1 MPTAHAIAAALN
13 NAVWCDAVC
22 RAAGGTTQF
31 AEDLWR
37 SSAPSPS
44 YFPNVITLD
53 SRAKLAAVEAALR
66 ACASSSAELGV
77 KDSFRTLE
85 LLPIGFSKL
94 FDASWIWKDA
104 AHPLQTAWRLTWKEI
119 ESVEDLR
126 AWESAWW
133 PGPASAEPR
142 ARVFAAA
149 LLREANI
156 TFLAGFHGAALVTG
170 AAITETEGLVG
181 LTCAFFRGT
190 EAAEARPELLEV
202 VAARFPGK
210 AIAGYESGGEL
221 RAMRDCGFREVGP
234 LSVWLGR
241 AASPPR

>member
-1 MPTAHAIAAALN
+1 MPTAHVIAAALN

-53 SRAKLAAVEAALR
+53 SSANIAAVEAALR
-66 ACASSSAELGV
+66 ACSGSGAELGV
-77 KDSFRTLE
+77 KDSFRTLD
-85 LLPIGFSKL
+85 LLPFGFSKL

-104 AHPLQTAWRLTWKEI
+104 VHPSQKAWRLTWKNL
-119 ESVEDLR
+119 ESVEDLQ

-133 PGPASAEPR
+133 PGPDSSGPR
-142 ARVFAAA
+142 PRVFAAT
-149 LLREANI
+149 LLRETNI
-156 TFLAGFHGAALVTG
+156 TFLAGFDGATLVTG
-170 AAITETEGLVG
+170 AAITETKGLVG
-181 LTCAFFRGT
+181 LTCAFFRCT
-190 EAAEARPELLEV
+190 EAAEARRELLAV
-202 VAARFPGK
+202 VAARFSGK
-210 AIAGYESGGEL
+210 AIAGYESSGEL

-241 AASPPR
+241 AANAPR